1 MPTNTEKKPRRML
14 TRREAAEE
22 LGVSEATLSRW
33 AAERVGPAFVKYD
46 DSRTGA
52 VRYPR
57 EELDAYVAS
66 RLKSPKP

>member
-1 MPTNTEKKPRRML
+1 MPKNSDKKPRRML

-22 LGVSEATLSRW
+22 LGVSQATLSRW

-57 EELDAYVAS
+57 EELDAYIAS

>member
-1 MPTNTEKKPRRML
+1 MPTKMETKSRRML
-14 TRREAAEE
+14 TRGEAAEE
-22 LGVSEATLSRW
+22 LGVSQATLSRW
-33 AAERVGPAFVKYD
+33 AADRVGPAFVKYD

-57 EELDAYVAS
+57 EELDAFIAS

>member
-1 MPTNTEKKPRRML
+1 MTKKPEKKPRRML

-22 LGVSEATLSRW
+22 LGVSQATLSRW

-57 EELDAYVAS
+57 EELDAYIAS